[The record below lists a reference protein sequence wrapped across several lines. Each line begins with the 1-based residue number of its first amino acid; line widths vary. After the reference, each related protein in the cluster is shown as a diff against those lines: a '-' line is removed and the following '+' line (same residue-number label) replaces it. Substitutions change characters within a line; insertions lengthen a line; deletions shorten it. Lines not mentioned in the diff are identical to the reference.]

1 VPPSDEKVAEKLYPN
16 SETYKA
22 QILKENTNKSGV
34 YKWTNKIN
42 GKRYIGSSDNL
53 KRRFLQY
60 FNINHLLKHNYMAIC
75 CALLKHDYSN
85 FAITIL
91 EYCEPDKCLIRE
103 KHYWDLFNPEYNIA
117 KEPGAP
123 MSGRT
128 HSDSTKIIMSDAKK
142 GEKNPNY
149 DKPRTEGSGSPSQAI
164 EVTDIKNNTTTSYDS
179 KSAAARA
186 LNIKHS
192 NIDMYFLRNQKKPY
206 KGRYTFKK
214 V

>member
-1 VPPSDEKVAEKLYPN
+1 VPEKVPEKVYPN
-16 SETYKA
+16 SETSKA
-22 QILKENTNKSGV
+22 QILKENTNESGV
-34 YKWTNKIN
+34 YMWKNSINNKC
-42 GKRYIGSSDNL
+42 YIGSSENL
-53 KRRFLQY
+53 RVRFIQY
-60 FNINHLLKHNYMAIC
+60 FNTNHLLSNTSMYIYR
-75 CALLKHDYSN
+75 ALLKHGHSN
-85 FAITIL
+85 FSLTIL
-91 EYCEPDKCLIRE
+91 EYCLPDKCLIRE
-103 KHYWDLFNPEYNIA
+103 KHYWNLFNPEYNIA

-128 HSDSTKIIMSDAKK
+128 HSDDTKIIMSDAKK
-142 GEKNPNY
+142 GENNPNY
-149 DKPRTEGSGSPSQAI
+149 GKPRTEGSGSPSQAI